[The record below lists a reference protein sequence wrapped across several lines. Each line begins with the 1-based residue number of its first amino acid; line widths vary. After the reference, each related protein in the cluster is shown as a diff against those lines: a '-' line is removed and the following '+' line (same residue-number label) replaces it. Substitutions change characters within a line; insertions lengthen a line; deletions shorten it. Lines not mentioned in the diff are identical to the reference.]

1 MLESINGVPYS
12 QRSITRDPTTGAIL
26 GRTFSAGGSVRA
38 KALANYF
45 KVLKNFFDFIIS
57 YLLNC

>member
-38 KALANYF
+38 KTLANYF
-45 KVLKNFFDFIIS
+45 KVLKIVLTF
-57 YLLNC
+57 